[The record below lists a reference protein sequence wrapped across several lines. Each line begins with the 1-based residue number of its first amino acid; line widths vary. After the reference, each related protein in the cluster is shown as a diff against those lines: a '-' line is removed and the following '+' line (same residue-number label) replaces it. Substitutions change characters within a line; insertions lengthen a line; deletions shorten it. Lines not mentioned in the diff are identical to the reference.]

1 MDVTAALDYIFGCD
15 FRSYMSLE
23 WSYVGGL
30 GYTGK
35 YLTNNQPTSLS
46 LSPAHIFPSSL
57 PSLSPLFPHPIC
69 SSFERL
75 LSKILVYKKMT
86 AFSSI

>member
-1 MDVTAALDYIFGCD
+1 MDVTATLGYTFGCD

-46 LSPAHIFPSSL
+46 RSPAHIFPSSL
-57 PSLSPLFPHPIC
+57 PSLSRLVPRPIP
-69 SSFERL
+69 SSFECVF
-75 LSKILVYKKMT
+75 SKILVYKQMK